1 MAAAIK
7 ELAATVRSGT
17 GKGAARSERRAGRV
31 PAVIYGGGEAPVTIS
46 LEYKLAN
53 QLIYGGGFLTTI
65 FNIDVDGKKVRAIP
79 RDFQLDVVKDTP
91 MHIDFLRLKAGAML
105 RLDIPVHFTGHE
117 ESASLRQGAALN
129 VVRHTI
135 EMNVPADNIPE
146 SIIADI
152 TNLEIGDSLHVS
164 AVTLPDGCEPVIQD
178 RDFTIATM
186 VPPRVEIVEDA
197 PAATEAAASE
207 DEKKEDGEDKNDD
220 K

>member
-1 MAAAIK
+1 MATAVK

-17 GKGAARSERRAGRV
+17 GKGAARSERREGRV

-46 LEYKLAN
+46 LEYKIAN
-53 QLIYGGGFLTTI
+53 RLIYAGGFLTTI
-65 FNIDVDGKKVRAIP
+65 FDVNVDGQKIRAIP

-91 MHIDFLRLKAGAML
+91 LHIDFLRLKAGAKL

-117 ESASLRQGAALN
+117 ESAALRQGAALN

-152 TNLEIGDSLHVS
+152 KDLEIGASLHVS
-164 AVTLPDGCEPVIQD
+164 AVALPEGCVPVIKD

-186 VPPRVEIVEDA
+186 VPPRVEIVEAA
-197 PAATEAAASE
+197 PVAAAAG
-207 DEKKEDGEDKNDD
+207 EKKEAEGKDD
-220 K
+220 